1 MPDQRRGV
9 RLDPN
14 NRESSRMLGFRL
26 TQTEA
31 KKFAAFAARMG
42 VTWSAAL
49 REVVLE
55 RLQEEEEGSVSNG

>member
-14 NRESSRMLGFRL
+14 NQESSRMLGFRL
-26 TQTEA
+26 TETEA
-31 KKFAAFAARMG
+31 KMFAAFAARMG

-49 REVVLE
+49 RQVVLE
-55 RLQEEEEGSVSNG
+55 RLQAEEEGAVSNG